1 MAVLVANAGVA
12 LYIEG
17 LAEGEVV
24 PVVDAFADLIL
35 SLNFSID
42 ASVLLALVRR
52 FPDGAGH
59 SKRA

>member
-1 MAVLVANAGVA
+1 LAVLVANARVA
-12 LYIEG
+12 LYVEG
-17 LAEGEVV
+17 LAESEVV

-42 ASVLLALVRR
+42 ASVFLALVRR